1 MDAQVAGN
9 CDRCAFHHSYNMMG
23 LVTHTQTTL
32 FAAVQAQ
39 LLIALPQSLGR
50 PVDTVLRFFGY
61 SGLFLNL
68 GATLSAI
75 LLLIAVASLPAAACG
90 VYISCSHSYP
100 RKLFHDP
107 HGSHNTDLNRLLL
120 DRDGES
126 QLLRAFGI
134 ARGWGIL
141 LRHCVVCFLGGWV
154 CAFLH
159 IVINLWLSQSHL
171 VAALIMPSAVFA
183 IIPPLVVFSLHM
195 DSSSCE
201 ECDEDGYA
209 IVFDYSACESNP
221 A

>member
-1 MDAQVAGN
+1 
-9 CDRCAFHHSYNMMG
+9 MG

-75 LLLIAVASLPAAACG
+75 LLLIAVASLPAAARG

-100 RKLFHDP
+100 RKLVHDP

-141 LRHCVVCFLGGWV
+141 LRHCIFCFLGGWV

-171 VAALIMPSAVFA
+171 VAALIMPSAF
-183 IIPPLVVFSLHM
+183 LQLSRHSLYLAFTWIVQAVKSVM
-195 DSSSCE
+195 RTGTPSCSITQHVNLILHNRSKYE
-201 ECDEDGYA
+201 
-209 IVFDYSACESNP
+209 V
-221 A
+221 